1 MASSASARPSAGKRV
16 VSQDELR
23 RLMREKQRLST
34 NRKRIESPLAKYN
47 RLGQLSCALC
57 NIPVKSELLWP
68 THVLGKQ
75 HREKVAELKGAK
87 EATQGPSASAVPQ
100 SAKRKAP
107 DADSHDA
114 KRAKASPVPQVQ
126 PSTSALPTNVDKA
139 GKESTRANLGKSSG
153 LGLLPDYEDE
163 EEEEEEGEERKG
175 RDASM
180 QPPDAQGKEHSL
192 SSSREATSN
201 MLPSDFSNTNPPK
214 APLIPHSGSIE
225 KAEIQEKVVE
235 RRENTAEALPEG
247 FFDDPEIDARVRK
260 VDAPKDQMDKEW
272 DEFQKAM
279 RQVNTISEAIVAEE
293 DEEGR
298 LDRQIG
304 EIDEQIE
311 CYRRVEKLRNRQD
324 EIKNKLKE
332 VLTIKELQKKEEEN
346 VDSDDEGELQ
356 DLLSQ
361 DWRVKGALL

>member
-16 VSQDELR
+16 VNQDELR
-23 RLMREKQRLST
+23 RLMKEKQRLST
-34 NRKRIESPLAKYN
+34 NRKQIASPFAKYN

-57 NIPVKSELLWP
+57 NAPVKNELLWQ

-87 EATQGPSASAVPQ
+87 EAAPA
-100 SAKRKAP
+100 AKRKSP
-107 DADSHDA
+107 DAEPRES
-114 KRAKASPVPQVQ
+114 KRPKASPGPQPQ
-126 PSTSALPTNVDKA
+126 PSTSALSAPSDRA
-139 GKESTRANLGKSSG
+139 GKERASLGKPPSG
-153 LGLLPDYEDE
+153 LGLLPDYDE
-163 EEEEEEGEERKG
+163 EEEEEEAKEKGGEGKKG
-175 RDASM
+175 DGSKLPSDA
-180 QPPDAQGKEHSL
+180 PGKEH
-192 SSSREATSN
+192 A
-201 MLPSDFSNTNPPK
+201 LPSAATGTPPGPFSDANPAK
-214 APLIPHSGSIE
+214 ALAIPHSGSIE
-225 KAEIQEKVVE
+225 KAEIHERVVE

-324 EIKNKLKE
+324 EIKSRLKE
-332 VLTIKELQKKEEEN
+332 VFTIKELQKKEEEN